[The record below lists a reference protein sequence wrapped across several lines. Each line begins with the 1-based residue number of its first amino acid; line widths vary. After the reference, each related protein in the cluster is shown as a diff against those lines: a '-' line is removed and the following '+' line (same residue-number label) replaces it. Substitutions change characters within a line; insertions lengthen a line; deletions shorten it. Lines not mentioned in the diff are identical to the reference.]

1 MRDAIR
7 LRNYSVR
14 TEKTY
19 IAWVRRT
26 IHFHG
31 IRHPSDMG
39 GAEVTAFLSHL
50 VSQRDVA
57 AATQH
62 QALSALLFLYRE
74 VPGVQLP
81 WLDEVVRPRKPKRLP
96 TVLNRDEVVRILS
109 NMEGRH
115 GLMAR
120 PLNGSGMRLMECLR
134 LRVKDVDLQR
144 REILVREG
152 KGNKDRVTMLPE
164 GLLTP
169 LAEQLARARLAFERD
184 RAANENGVDMPHALE
199 RKYPNA
205 SRSWG

>member
-1 MRDAIR
+1 
-7 LRNYSVR
+7 V
-14 TEKTY
+14 
-19 IAWVRRT
+19 
-26 IHFHG
+26 F
-31 IRHPSDMG
+31 
-39 GAEVTAFLSHL
+39 
-50 VSQRDVA
+50 
-57 AATQH
+57 
-62 QALSALLFLYRE
+62 
-74 VPGVQLP
+74 GVQLP

-120 PLNGSGMRLMECLR
+120 PLNGSGMRLMECMR

-164 GLLTP
+164 GLLAP

-184 RAANENGVDMPHALE
+184 RRRTRTALICRMRWNGSTPMPAGRGAGSGCSRPTRILSIRVLALFGVTTCT
-199 RKYPNA
+199 K
-205 SRSWG
+205 SRCSARFSSRCGTQSS